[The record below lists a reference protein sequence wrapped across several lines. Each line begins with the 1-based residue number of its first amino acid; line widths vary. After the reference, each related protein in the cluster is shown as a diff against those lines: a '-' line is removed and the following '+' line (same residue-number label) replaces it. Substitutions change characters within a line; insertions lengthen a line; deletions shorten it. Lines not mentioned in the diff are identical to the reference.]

1 MFTGKWKTALLL
13 LIIAALSYWALL
25 QLTEED
31 VVNLNKYAHYPDFTM
46 ENFTTLTMNQQ
57 GLPKNR
63 LVADFM
69 AHYPDDD
76 ATKLN
81 NPELE
86 IYRETGPPIVVRSDK
101 GWITANNEVIL
112 LSGNVYLHQNDIN
125 GIKQLE
131 VLADDAKVLVDE
143 EYVET
148 DKSVT
153 VIRKRTVTN
162 SVGMRIYMKEQHLE
176 FLYNVRTIIE
186 PKQTP

>member
-1 MFTGKWKTALLL
+1 MFTGRWKIALLL
-13 LIIAALSYWALL
+13 LVIAALSYWALQ
-25 QLTEED
+25 QLIEEE
-31 VVNLNKYAHYPDFTM
+31 VVNLNKLAHYPDFTM

-76 ATKLN
+76 ATELN

-86 IYRETGPPIVVRSDK
+86 IYRETDPATVVRSDK

-112 LSGNVYLHQNDIN
+112 LYGNVYLHQNDID

-131 VLADDAKVLVDE
+131 ILADDAKVLVDK
-143 EYVET
+143 EYAET
-148 DKSVT
+148 DKAVT

-162 SVGMRIYMKEQHLE
+162 SVGMRAYMKEQRLE
-176 FLYNVRTIIE
+176 FLYNVRTTIE